1 VKRCPVPR
9 KRPHP
14 HRRGFKDLVRL
25 WVDLF
30 DEHELLTSA
39 TAIALRAL
47 IAMVALALLA
57 IAVLG
62 ETGNQDVWKNQ
73 IATQIQPKVLPDVYR
88 GIQATV
94 DKIFSSSSAG
104 LIAFATVLAL
114 WQVSGAVR
122 ACMSALSKIYGTK
135 DERPWYVRFPLSI
148 GIAIV
153 VLAALVGAAFLILG
167 LKHVVHGSWG
177 LPLSI
182 ARWLMTI
189 VLLTFAF
196 GVLVRYAPEQPQSK
210 KWASAGAAL
219 VVVIWIAQSL
229 LFALYVKDVGNYK
242 TAVGSLLLV
251 YVITTYAYVGAIVLM
266 VGVELDE
273 QLRQDLQGE
282 DERGILEMARDI
294 L

>member
-1 VKRCPVPR
+1 VAR
-9 KRPHP
+9 KQAL
-14 HRRGFKDLVRL
+14 KKIVSL

-39 TAIALRAL
+39 TAIALQAFV
-47 IAMVALALLA
+47 AMVALALLA

-62 ETGNQDVWKNQ
+62 EIGHEDVWTKQ
-73 IATQIQPKVLPDVYR
+73 IAPQIHPKVLPAVYR

-94 DKIFSSSSAG
+94 HKVFSSSSGG
-104 LIAFATVLAL
+104 LIAFASALAI
-114 WQVSGAVR
+114 WEVSGTVR

-148 GIAIV
+148 GISVV

-167 LKHVVHGSWG
+167 LKHAVHGSWG
-177 LPLSI
+177 LPFSI
-182 ARWLMTI
+182 ARWLLTI
-189 VLLTFAF
+189 ALLTIAF
-196 GVLVRYAPEQPQSK
+196 GVVVRYAPEHPQSK

-242 TAVGSLLLV
+242 SAVGSLLLV
-251 YVITTYAYVGAIVLM
+251 YVLTTYAYVGSIVLM
-266 VGVELDE
+266 VGIELDE
-273 QLRQDLQGE
+273 QLRQDLQGDE
-282 DERGILEMARDI
+282 ERGILEMARDI

>member
-1 VKRCPVPR
+1 VAR
-9 KRPHP
+9 KRRHP
-14 HRRGFKDLVRL
+14 HRRGLKDMVRL

-62 ETGNQDVWKNQ
+62 ETGHEDVWTKQ
-73 IATQIQPKVLPDVYR
+73 IAPQIKPKVLPDVYR
-88 GIQATV
+88 GIGATV
-94 DKIFSSSSAG
+94 DKIFSSSSVG
-104 LIAFATVLAL
+104 LIAFATVLAI
-114 WQVSGAVR
+114 WQVSGAIR

-135 DERPWYVRFPLSI
+135 DERPWYVRFPLSV
-148 GIAIV
+148 GIAVV
-153 VLAALVGAAFLILG
+153 VLTALVGAAFLILG
-167 LKHVVHGSWG
+167 LKHAVHGSWG

-182 ARWLMTI
+182 ARWLMT
-189 VLLTFAF
+189 VALLTFAF
-196 GVLVRYAPEQPQSK
+196 GVVVRYAPDQPQSK

-219 VVVIWIAQSL
+219 VVIAWIAQSL

-242 TAVGSLLLV
+242 SAVGSLLLV
-251 YVITTYAYVGAIVLM
+251 YVMTTYAYVGSIVLM

-273 QLRQDLQGE
+273 ELRRDLQGE
-282 DERGILEMARDI
+282 KERGVLQIARDI

>member
-1 VKRCPVPR
+1 MKRCPVPR

-14 HRRGFKDLVRL
+14 HRGGFKDLVRL

-57 IAVLG
+57 IALLG

-94 DKIFSSSSAG
+94 DKIFSGSSAG
-104 LIAFATVLAL
+104 LIAFATVLAI

-135 DERPWYVRFPLSI
+135 DERPWYVRFPLSV
-148 GIAIV
+148 GIAVV

-167 LKHVVHGSWG
+167 LKHAVHGSWG

-182 ARWLMTI
+182 GRWLMTV
-189 VLLTFAF
+189 VLLSLAF
-196 GVLVRYAPEQPQSK
+196 GVLVRYAPEHPQSK

-229 LFALYVKDVGNYK
+229 LFALYVKHVGNYK
-242 TAVGSLLLV
+242 SAVGSLLLV
-251 YVITTYAYVGAIVLM
+251 YVITTYTYGGAIVLM

-273 QLRQDLQGE
+273 QLRRDLQGE
-282 DERGILEMARDI
+282 EGRGILEMAREI

>member
-1 VKRCPVPR
+1 MAR
-9 KRPHP
+9 KRRHP
-14 HRRGFKDLVRL
+14 HRRGLKDLVRL

-39 TAIALRAL
+39 TAIALRAV
-47 IAMVALALLA
+47 IAMVAIALLA
-57 IAVLG
+57 IALLG
-62 ETGNQDVWKNQ
+62 ETGNRDVWKKQ
-73 IATQIQPKVLPDVYR
+73 IAPQIEPKVLPEVYR
-88 GIQATV
+88 GIEATV
-94 DKIFSSSSAG
+94 NKVFSSSSAG
-104 LIAFATVLAL
+104 LIAFATILAI

-135 DERPWYVRFPLSI
+135 DERPWYVRFPLSV

-167 LKHVVHGSWG
+167 LKHAVHGSWG

-182 ARWLMTI
+182 ARWLLTI
-189 VLLTFAF
+189 ALLTAAF
-196 GVLVRYAPEQPQSK
+196 GVLVRYAPEQSQSK

-219 VVVIWIAQSL
+219 VVVTWIAQSL
-229 LFALYVKDVGNYK
+229 LFAFYVKDLGNYK

-251 YVITTYAYVGAIVLM
+251 YVITTFAYVGSIVLM

-273 QLRQDLQGE
+273 QLRRDLQGK
-282 DERGILEMARDI
+282 DERGILEMARDV

>member
-1 VKRCPVPR
+1 VAR
-9 KRPHP
+9 KRRHP
-14 HRRGFKDLVRL
+14 HRRGLKDLVRL

-39 TAIALRAL
+39 TAIALRAV
-47 IAMVALALLA
+47 IAMVAIALLA
-57 IAVLG
+57 IALLG
-62 ETGNQDVWKNQ
+62 ETGNRDVWKKQ
-73 IATQIQPKVLPDVYR
+73 IAPQIEPKVLPEVYR
-88 GIQATV
+88 GIEATV
-94 DKIFSSSSAG
+94 NKVFSSSSAG
-104 LIAFATVLAL
+104 LIAFATILAI

-135 DERPWYVRFPLSI
+135 DERPWYVRFPLSV

-167 LKHVVHGSWG
+167 LKHAVHGSWG

-182 ARWLMTI
+182 ARWLLTI
-189 VLLTFAF
+189 ALLTAAF
-196 GVLVRYAPEQPQSK
+196 GVLVRYAPEQSQSK

-219 VVVIWIAQSL
+219 VVVTWIAQSL
-229 LFALYVKDVGNYK
+229 LFAFYVKDLGNYK

-251 YVITTYAYVGAIVLM
+251 YVITTFAYVGSIVLM

-273 QLRQDLQGE
+273 QLRRDLQGK
-282 DERGILEMARDI
+282 DERGILEMARDV

>member
-1 VKRCPVPR
+1 VAR
-9 KRPHP
+9 KRRHP
-14 HRRGFKDLVRL
+14 HRRGLKDIVRL

-57 IAVLG
+57 IALLG
-62 ETGNQDVWKNQ
+62 ETGNRDVWQKQ
-73 IATQIQPKVLPDVYR
+73 IAPQIEPKVLPDVFR

-94 DKIFSSSSAG
+94 DKIFSSSSGG
-104 LIAFATVLAL
+104 LIAFATVLAI

-167 LKHVVHGSWG
+167 LKHAVHGGWG
-177 LPLSI
+177 LPFSI
-182 ARWLMTI
+182 ARWLLTI
-189 VLLTFAF
+189 ALLSFAF
-196 GVLVRYAPEQPQSK
+196 GVVVRYAPEQSQSK

-219 VVVIWIAQSL
+219 VVVTWIAQSL

-251 YVITTYAYVGAIVLM
+251 YVITTYSYVGSIVLM

-273 QLRQDLQGE
+273 LLRRDLQGK
-282 DERGILEMARDI
+282 DERGILEMARDV

>member
-1 VKRCPVPR
+1 MKRCLVAR
-9 KRPHP
+9 KRRNP
-14 HRRGFKDLVRL
+14 HRRGLEDLVRR

-30 DEHELLTSA
+30 AEHELLTSA

-47 IAMVALALLA
+47 IAMVAIALLA
-57 IAVLG
+57 IALLG
-62 ETGNQDVWKNQ
+62 ETGNRDVWKKQ
-73 IATQIQPKVLPDVYR
+73 IATQIQPKVLPDVFG

-94 DKIFSSSSAG
+94 DKIFSSSSVG
-104 LIAFATVLAL
+104 LIAFATFLAI

-135 DERPWYVRFPLSI
+135 DERPWYIRFPLSI
-148 GIAIV
+148 GLAIV

-167 LKHVVHGSWG
+167 LKHAVHGSWG
-177 LPLSI
+177 LPFSI
-182 ARWLMTI
+182 LRWLAT
-189 VLLTFAF
+189 VALLSLAF
-196 GVLVRYAPEQPQSK
+196 GVLVRYAPEHPQSK

-219 VVVIWIAQSL
+219 VVLTWIAQSL

-242 TAVGSLLLV
+242 SAVGSLLLV
-251 YVITTYAYVGAIVLM
+251 YVITTYAYVGSIVLM

-273 QLRQDLQGE
+273 QLRRDLQGE
-282 DERGILEMARDI
+282 EERGILEMVREV

>member
-1 VKRCPVPR
+1 VAR
-9 KRPHP
+9 KRRHP
-14 HRRGFKDLVRL
+14 HRRGLKDLVRL

-39 TAIALRAL
+39 TAIALRAV

-57 IAVLG
+57 IALLG
-62 ETGNQDVWKNQ
+62 ETGNRDVWKKQ
-73 IATQIQPKVLPDVYR
+73 ISPQIQPKVLPDVYR
-88 GIQATV
+88 GIEATV
-94 DKIFSSSSAG
+94 DKIFSSSSVA
-104 LIAFATVLAL
+104 LIVFATLLAI

-135 DERPWYVRFPLSI
+135 DERPFYVRFPLSI

-167 LKHVVHGSWG
+167 LRHAVHGSWG

-182 ARWLMTI
+182 ARWLLT
-189 VLLTFAF
+189 VALLTFAF
-196 GVLVRYAPEQPQSK
+196 GVVVRYAPAEPQSK
-210 KWASAGAAL
+210 RWASVGAAL
-219 VVVIWIAQSL
+219 VVVTWIAQSL

-242 TAVGSLLLV
+242 SAVGSLLLV
-251 YVITTYAYVGAIVLM
+251 YVITTYAYVGSIVLM

-273 QLRQDLQGE
+273 QLRRDLQGE
-282 DERGILEMARDI
+282 DERGILEMVREV

>member
-1 VKRCPVPR
+1 
-9 KRPHP
+9 
-14 HRRGFKDLVRL
+14 
-25 WVDLF
+25 
-30 DEHELLTSA
+30 
-39 TAIALRAL
+39 
-47 IAMVALALLA
+47 MVALALLA
-57 IAVLG
+57 IALLG
-62 ETGNQDVWKNQ
+62 ETGNRDVWQKQ
-73 IATQIQPKVLPDVYR
+73 IAPQIEPKVLPDVFR

-94 DKIFSSSSAG
+94 DKIFSSSSGG
-104 LIAFATVLAL
+104 LIAFATVLAI

-167 LKHVVHGSWG
+167 LKHAVHGGWG
-177 LPLSI
+177 LPFSI
-182 ARWLMTI
+182 ARWLLTI
-189 VLLTFAF
+189 ALLSFAF
-196 GVLVRYAPEQPQSK
+196 GVVVRYAPEQSQSK

-219 VVVIWIAQSL
+219 VVVTWIAQSL

-251 YVITTYAYVGAIVLM
+251 YVITTYSYVGSIVLM

-273 QLRQDLQGE
+273 LLRRDLQGK
-282 DERGILEMARDI
+282 DERGILEMARDV

>member
-1 VKRCPVPR
+1 MARKPR
-9 KRPHP
+9 HP

-30 DEHELLTSA
+30 DQHELLTSA
-39 TAIALRAL
+39 TAIALRAV

-57 IAVLG
+57 IALLG
-62 ETGNQDVWKNQ
+62 ETGNEDVWKKQ
-73 IATQIQPKVLPDVYR
+73 IATQIEPKVLPDVYR

-104 LIAFATVLAL
+104 LIAFATALAI

-148 GIAIV
+148 GIAV
-153 VLAALVGAAFLILG
+153 VVFAALVGAAFLILG
-167 LKHVVHGSWG
+167 LKHAVHGSWG
-177 LPLSI
+177 LPFSI
-182 ARWLMTI
+182 ARWLLTI
-189 VLLTFAF
+189 ALLTFAF
-196 GVLVRYAPEQPQSK
+196 GVLVRYAPEESQSK
-210 KWASAGAAL
+210 RWASAGAAL
-219 VVVIWIAQSL
+219 VVVLWIVQSL
-229 LFALYVKDVGNYK
+229 LFALYVKHLGSYK
-242 TAVGSLLLV
+242 SAAASLLLV

-273 QLRQDLQGE
+273 QLRQDLEGK
-282 DERGILEMARDI
+282 DERGILDMARDI

>member
-1 VKRCPVPR
+1 VPGSRRRKERDLKQLVK
-9 KRPHP
+9 
-14 HRRGFKDLVRL
+14 L

-57 IAVLG
+57 IALLG
-62 ETGNQDVWKNQ
+62 ETGNRDVWRRQ
-73 IATQIQPKVLPDVYR
+73 IAPQIEPKVLPDVYH

-94 DKIFSSSSAG
+94 DKIFSSSSGG
-104 LIAFATVLAL
+104 LIAFATVLAI

-148 GIAIV
+148 GIAVV

-167 LKHVVHGSWG
+167 LKHEVKGSWG
-177 LPLSI
+177 LPFSI
-182 ARWLMTI
+182 ARWLSTI
-189 VLLTFAF
+189 ALLTFAF
-196 GVLVRYAPEQPQSK
+196 GVLVRYAPEKPQSK
-210 KWASAGAAL
+210 RWASAGAAL
-219 VVVIWIAQSL
+219 VVVLWIAQSL
-229 LFALYVKDVGNYK
+229 LFALYVKDIGNYK

-251 YVITTYAYVGAIVLM
+251 YVITTYAYVGSIVLM
-266 VGVELDE
+266 VGIELDE
-273 QLRQDLQGE
+273 QLRRDLQGTAK
-282 DERGILEMARDI
+282 ERNVVELVRDLI
-294 L
+294 

>member
-1 VKRCPVPR
+1 VAR
-9 KRPHP
+9 KRTHP
-14 HRRGFKDLVRL
+14 RRRGLRDLVRL

-39 TAIALRAL
+39 TAIALRAV
-47 IAMVALALLA
+47 IAMVAIALLA

-62 ETGNQDVWKNQ
+62 ETGSRDVWTKQ
-73 IATQIQPKVLPDVYR
+73 LAPQIQPKVLPEVYR
-88 GIQATV
+88 GIEATV
-94 DKIFSSSSAG
+94 NKVFSSSSVG
-104 LIAFATVLAL
+104 LIIFATVLAI

-122 ACMSALSKIYGTK
+122 ACMSALSKIYGTR

-148 GIAIV
+148 GIAVV

-167 LKHVVHGSWG
+167 LKHAVHGSWG

-182 ARWLMTI
+182 ARWLLTI
-189 VLLTFAF
+189 VLLSAAF
-196 GVLVRYAPEQPQSK
+196 GVLVRYAPEEPQSK

-219 VVVIWIAQSL
+219 VVVTWIAQSL
-229 LFALYVKDVGNYK
+229 LFAFYVKDLGNYK

-266 VGVELDE
+266 VGCELDE
-273 QLRQDLQGE
+273 QLRRDLQGE
-282 DERGILEMARDI
+282 KERGILEMARDVVQN
-294 L
+294 